1 MEDNQMTM
9 EEYLLRQLDTPVVL
23 KSGEVMK
30 AQDGHPMT
38 KQEAIATTILNN
50 AMKGDLNAARYIQA
64 LQEKAAIL
72 KRSASGGTMATC

>member
-9 EEYLLRQLDTPVVL
+9 EEYLLQQLDTPVVL

-30 AQDGHPMT
+30 AQDGHAMT

-50 AMKGDLNAARYIQA
+50 AMKGDLNAARYIQS

-72 KRSASGGTMATC
+72 KRSAAGGTMATC